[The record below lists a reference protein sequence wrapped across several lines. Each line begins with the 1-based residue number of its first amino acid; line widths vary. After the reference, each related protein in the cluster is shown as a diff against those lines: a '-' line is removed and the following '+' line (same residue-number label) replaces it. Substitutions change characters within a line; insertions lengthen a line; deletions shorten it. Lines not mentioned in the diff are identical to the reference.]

1 MPSSANRP
9 ENGGISFRVPEEA
22 QGWRLDKALGL
33 LLASPSPEQEAAR
46 PGLFALADLGL
57 RARRRLCDRSLVLV
71 NGKPGIPG
79 LKLRAGQE
87 IIILPDPEGAAIP
100 EDAPSL
106 VYKDGGIAALYKPAG
121 MHTAAL
127 AGSLS
132 PSLETLL
139 GDLLPSEEEGYAS
152 RLLNRLDAPTSGL
165 VLASCTDGGE
175 RRWYRAERIG
185 NTDKL
190 YLALIEG
197 QPLYDFTVARRL
209 DTDTRNKTRVRHT
222 DDPDPVRHTD
232 VTLLAPLTAGDVPGL
247 VESDDPHAPLMLVGC
262 RIRKGARHQ
271 IRAHLAAAGH
281 PLAGDSLYG
290 AELPCPSGFLLHH
303 GRVSLPDFQAFRLPA
318 WLPLLPREA
327 QEKLLKK
334 FPLPLSKPLP
344 SSSNI
349 FVFIES
355 LPPSFPVYGG
365 AFAPTG
371 LNMSSSPWPRRVPGG
386 TGFLC
391 CSSLP
396 KKFSITNAL
405 ILLSTFPVCLL
416 DPFLSSTTAAFM
428 NQTF

>member
-247 VESDDPHAPLMLVGC
+247 VESDDPDAPLMLVGC

-303 GRVSLPDFQAFRLPA
+303 GRVSLPATRLINVCTQAMRRGQKLRRL
-318 WLPLLPREA
+318 
-327 QEKLLKK
+327 
-334 FPLPLSKPLP
+334 
-344 SSSNI
+344 
-349 FVFIES
+349 
-355 LPPSFPVYGG
+355 
-365 AFAPTG
+365 
-371 LNMSSSPWPRRVPGG
+371 
-386 TGFLC
+386 
-391 CSSLP
+391 
-396 KKFSITNAL
+396 
-405 ILLSTFPVCLL
+405 
-416 DPFLSSTTAAFM
+416 FLSPNIGKNAERTSSVTGKNDIEQKRTNKLARRSGYGTDQKSDAWGIGRTRRRRYRRIRCGDQYCGGSQD
-428 NQTF
+428 QTL

>member
-46 PGLFALADLGL
+46 PDLFALADLGL

-175 RRWYRAERIG
+175 RRWPSAS
-185 NTDKL
+185 
-190 YLALIEG
+190 A
-197 QPLYDFTVARRL
+197 
-209 DTDTRNKTRVRHT
+209 TRTN
-222 DDPDPVRHTD
+222 
-232 VTLLAPLTAGDVPGL
+232 
-247 VESDDPHAPLMLVGC
+247 C
-262 RIRKGARHQ
+262 I
-271 IRAHLAAAGH
+271 
-281 PLAGDSLYG
+281 
-290 AELPCPSGFLLHH
+290 
-303 GRVSLPDFQAFRLPA
+303 
-318 WLPLLPREA
+318 
-327 QEKLLKK
+327 
-334 FPLPLSKPLP
+334 
-344 SSSNI
+344 
-349 FVFIES
+349 
-355 LPPSFPVYGG
+355 
-365 AFAPTG
+365 
-371 LNMSSSPWPRRVPGG
+371 WP
-386 TGFLC
+386 
-391 CSSLP
+391 
-396 KKFSITNAL
+396 
-405 ILLSTFPVCLL
+405 
-416 DPFLSSTTAAFM
+416 
-428 NQTF
+428 

>member
-71 NGKPGIPG
+71 NGKTGIPG

-100 EDAPSL
+100 KDAPSL

-232 VTLLAPLTAGDVPGL
+232 VTLLAPLTAGDVPA
-247 VESDDPHAPLMLVGC
+247 SSNPMIPMPRSC
-262 RIRKGARHQ
+262 SS
-271 IRAHLAAAGH
+271 AAASARARATRSGRIS
-281 PLAGDSLYG
+281 PPRGTRWPEIPSMARNCP
-290 AELPCPSGFLLHH
+290 ALPVFFCITGGS
-303 GRVSLPDFQAFRLPA
+303 R
-318 WLPLLPREA
+318 
-327 QEKLLKK
+327 
-334 FPLPLSKPLP
+334 FPISKP
-344 SSSNI
+344 SA
-349 FVFIES
+349 
-355 LPPSFPVYGG
+355 FPRGFRCFLG
-365 AFAPTG
+365 RRRRK
-371 LNMSSSPWPRRVPGG
+371 PRR
-386 TGFLC
+386 F
-391 CSSLP
+391 
-396 KKFSITNAL
+396 
-405 ILLSTFPVCLL
+405 
-416 DPFLSSTTAAFM
+416 
-428 NQTF
+428 

>member
-1 MPSSANRP
+1 MPTPPNHP
-9 ENGGISFRVPEEA
+9 ESGGISFCVPEEA

-33 LLASPSPEQEAAR
+33 LLASPAPEQEAAR
-46 PGLFALADLGL
+46 PDLFALADLGL
-57 RARRRLCDRSLVLV
+57 RARRRLCDRALVLV

-87 IIILPDPEGAAIP
+87 ILILPDPENVGPP
-100 EDAPSL
+100 EDAPAL
-106 VYKDGGIAALYKPAG
+106 VHKEGGLAALYKPAG

-132 PSLETLL
+132 PSLENLL
-139 GDLLPSEEEGYAS
+139 GGLLPSEEEGYAS

-165 VLASCTDGGE
+165 VLAACADEGE

-232 VTLLAPLTAGDVPGL
+232 VTLLSPLTAGEIPGL
-247 VESDDPHAPLMLVGC
+247 VESGDPDAPLMLVGC

-281 PLAGDSLYG
+281 PLAGDGLYG
-290 AELPCPSGFLLHH
+290 AALCCPSGFLLHH
-303 GRVSLPDFQAFRLPA
+303 GRVSLPEFTAFRLPP
-318 WLPLLPREA
+318 WFSLLPQEA
-327 QEKLLKK
+327 QEKAK
-334 FPLPLSKPLP
+334 
-344 SSSNI
+344 
-349 FVFIES
+349 
-355 LPPSFPVYGG
+355 
-365 AFAPTG
+365 AFLEAEG
-371 LNMSSSPWPRRVPGG
+371 
-386 TGFLC
+386 
-391 CSSLP
+391 
-396 KKFSITNAL
+396 
-405 ILLSTFPVCLL
+405 
-416 DPFLSSTTAAFM
+416 
-428 NQTF
+428 

>member
-9 ENGGISFRVPEEA
+9 QNGGISFCVPEEA
-22 QGWRLDKALGL
+22 RGWRLDKALGL
-33 LLASPSPEQEAAR
+33 LLASPSSEQQAAR
-46 PGLFALADLGL
+46 PDLFALADRGL

-79 LKLRAGQE
+79 LKLRVGQE
-87 IIILPDPEGAAIP
+87 ITILPDPEGAVLP

-106 VYKDGGIAALYKPAG
+106 VYKDDGIAALYKPAG

-139 GDLLPSEEEGYAS
+139 GDLLPSEEEGYAP

-165 VLASCTDGGE
+165 VLASRTEEGE

-232 VTLLAPLTAGDVPGL
+232 VTLLAHLTAGDVPGL
-247 VESDDPHAPLMLVGC
+247 VEFDAPDAPLMLVGC

-290 AELPCPSGFLLHH
+290 AGLACPSGFLLHH

-318 WLPLLPREA
+318 WFPLLPQEA
-327 QEKLLKK
+327 QEK
-334 FPLPLSKPLP
+334 
-344 SSSNI
+344 
-349 FVFIES
+349 
-355 LPPSFPVYGG
+355 
-365 AFAPTG
+365 A
-371 LNMSSSPWPRRVPGG
+371 
-386 TGFLC
+386 
-391 CSSLP
+391 
-396 KKFSITNAL
+396 
-405 ILLSTFPVCLL
+405 
-416 DPFLSSTTAAFM
+416 AAFLGM
-428 NQTF
+428 EGE

>member
-46 PGLFALADLGL
+46 PDLFALADLGL

-232 VTLLAPLTAGDVPGL
+232 VTLLAPLTAVPGL
-247 VESDDPHAPLMLVGC
+247 VESDDPDAPLMLVGC

-327 QEKLLKK
+327 QEKATAFLGMEEGNLSLER
-334 FPLPLSKPLP
+334 FPSPSPNLSPPLQ
-344 SSSNI
+344 I
-349 FVFIES
+349 FS
-355 LPPSFPVYGG
+355 
-365 AFAPTG
+365 
-371 LNMSSSPWPRRVPGG
+371 
-386 TGFLC
+386 
-391 CSSLP
+391 
-396 KKFSITNAL
+396 
-405 ILLSTFPVCLL
+405 
-416 DPFLSSTTAAFM
+416 FLSNPCRQVSRCTGARLPRPS
-428 NQTF
+428 

>member
-9 ENGGISFRVPEEA
+9 ENGGILFRVPEEA

-46 PGLFALADLGL
+46 PDLFALADLGL

-87 IIILPDPEGAAIP
+87 IIILPDPEGAALP

-165 VLASCTDGGE
+165 VLASCTDDGE

-232 VTLLAPLTAGDVPGL
+232 VTLLAPLTAGDVPCL
-247 VESDDPHAPLMLVGC
+247 VESDDPDAPLMLVGC

-327 QEKLLKK
+327 QEKAT
-334 FPLPLSKPLP
+334 
-344 SSSNI
+344 
-349 FVFIES
+349 
-355 LPPSFPVYGG
+355 
-365 AFAPTG
+365 AFLG
-371 LNMSSSPWPRRVPGG
+371 MEEE
-386 TGFLC
+386 
-391 CSSLP
+391 
-396 KKFSITNAL
+396 
-405 ILLSTFPVCLL
+405 
-416 DPFLSSTTAAFM
+416 
-428 NQTF
+428 

>member
-46 PGLFALADLGL
+46 PDLFALADLGL

-87 IIILPDPEGAAIP
+87 IIILPDPEGAALP

-165 VLASCTDGGE
+165 VLASCTDDGE

-197 QPLYDFTVARRL
+197 QPPAVQGLPGGVPVFRGLRL
-209 DTDTRNKTRVRHT
+209 PEDAPEVGVVLRKQVQH
-222 DDPDPVRHTD
+222 PAAQ
-232 VTLLAPLTAGDVPGL
+232 APLPQAGHGAQVVQQGKGTARLQPNQGVGDQILPVVQAQGL
-247 VESDDPHAPLMLVGC
+247 VAS
-262 RIRKGARHQ
+262 
-271 IRAHLAAAGH
+271 
-281 PLAGDSLYG
+281 
-290 AELPCPSGFLLHH
+290 LLHEGEH
-303 GRVSLPDFQAFRLPA
+303 GAQGLE
-318 WLPLLPREA
+318 LLWGKGGG
-327 QEKLLKK
+327 QLLTVQ
-334 FPLPLSKPLP
+334 LGQLLWGELIQLHGVQTPLS
-344 SSSNI
+344 
-349 FVFIES
+349 
-355 LPPSFPVYGG
+355 
-365 AFAPTG
+365 
-371 LNMSSSPWPRRVPGG
+371 
-386 TGFLC
+386 
-391 CSSLP
+391 
-396 KKFSITNAL
+396 
-405 ILLSTFPVCLL
+405 
-416 DPFLSSTTAAFM
+416 
-428 NQTF
+428 

>member
-1 MPSSANRP
+1 M
-9 ENGGISFRVPEEA
+9 
-22 QGWRLDKALGL
+22 
-33 LLASPSPEQEAAR
+33 
-46 PGLFALADLGL
+46 
-57 RARRRLCDRSLVLV
+57 LV

-100 EDAPSL
+100 KDAPSL

-247 VESDDPHAPLMLVGC
+247 VESDDPRCPAHA
-262 RIRKGARHQ
+262 R
-271 IRAHLAAAGH
+271 
-281 PLAGDSLYG
+281 
-290 AELPCPSGFLLHH
+290 
-303 GRVSLPDFQAFRLPA
+303 RLPHPQGRA
-318 WLPLLPREA
+318 PPDPGASRRRGA
-327 QEKLLKK
+327 PAGRR
-334 FPLPLSKPLP
+334 FPLWRGIALP
-344 SSSNI
+344 FRFSFASRAGLASR
-349 FVFIES
+349 FPS
-355 LPPSFPVYGG
+355 LPPSRRGFRCFLGRRRRK
-365 AFAPTG
+365 
-371 LNMSSSPWPRRVPGG
+371 PRR
-386 TGFLC
+386 F
-391 CSSLP
+391 
-396 KKFSITNAL
+396 
-405 ILLSTFPVCLL
+405 
-416 DPFLSSTTAAFM
+416 
-428 NQTF
+428 

>member
-100 EDAPSL
+100 KDAPSL

-247 VESDDPHAPLMLVGC
+247 VESDDPDAPLMLVGC

-303 GRVSLPDFQAFRLPA
+303 GRVSLPDFQALRLPA
-318 WLPLLPREA
+318 W
-327 QEKLLKK
+327 LLKK

-365 AFAPTG
+365 AFAPTV

-386 TGFLC
+386 TVFLC

>member
-87 IIILPDPEGAAIP
+87 IIILPDPEGAALP

-106 VYKDGGIAALYKPAG
+106 IYKDGGIAALYKPAG

-165 VLASCTDGGE
+165 VLASCTDDGE

-247 VESDDPHAPLMLVGC
+247 VESDDPDAPLILVGC

-271 IRAHLAAAGH
+271 IRGAPAGRRFPLRRGIVLPFRFSFASRAGLASRF
-281 PLAGDSLYG
+281 P
-290 AELPCPSGFLLHH
+290 
-303 GRVSLPDFQAFRLPA
+303 SLPPSRVASAASSGGAGESHGIFRNGRRMTIGEGA
-318 WLPLLPREA
+318 G
-327 QEKLLKK
+327 KLSKK
-334 FPLPLSKPLP
+334 FPRPLSKPLP

-355 LPPSFPVYGG
+355 LPSSFPVYGG
-365 AFAPTG
+365 AFAPTS
-371 LNMSSSPWPRRVPGG
+371 LNMSSSP
-386 TGFLC
+386 
-391 CSSLP
+391 
-396 KKFSITNAL
+396 
-405 ILLSTFPVCLL
+405 
-416 DPFLSSTTAAFM
+416 
-428 NQTF
+428 

>member
-46 PGLFALADLGL
+46 PDLFALADLGL

-87 IIILPDPEGAAIP
+87 IIILPDPEGAALP

-132 PSLETLL
+132 PSLENLL
-139 GDLLPSEEEGYAS
+139 GDLLPSEGEGYAS

-165 VLASCTDGGE
+165 VLASCTDDGE

-197 QPLYDFTVARRL
+197 QPLYDF
-209 DTDTRNKTRVRHT
+209 KI
-222 DDPDPVRHTD
+222 P
-232 VTLLAPLTAGDVPGL
+232 
-247 VESDDPHAPLMLVGC
+247 E
-262 RIRKGARHQ
+262 
-271 IRAHLAAAGH
+271 
-281 PLAGDSLYG
+281 
-290 AELPCPSGFLLHH
+290 SGFLIVFHALACAGQRHAALLDQMINQLH
-303 GRVSLPDFQAFRLPA
+303 RFNIFLTVLAYPPPSLLRSELRK
-318 WLPLLPREA
+318 LLLPKTQQR
-327 QEKLLKK
+327 
-334 FPLPLSKPLP
+334 
-344 SSSNI
+344 
-349 FVFIES
+349 FVDIEHS
-355 LPPSFPVYGG
+355 GNLADGV
-365 AFAPTG
+365 
-371 LNMSSSPWPRRVPGG
+371 
-386 TGFLC
+386 
-391 CSSLP
+391 
-396 KKFSITNAL
+396 I
-405 ILLSTFPVCLL
+405 
-416 DPFLSSTTAAFM
+416 
-428 NQTF
+428 

>member
-46 PGLFALADLGL
+46 PDLFALADLGL

-87 IIILPDPEGAAIP
+87 IIILPDPEGATIP

-209 DTDTRNKTRVRHT
+209 ATDTRNKTRVRHT

-247 VESDDPHAPLMLVGC
+247 VESDDPDALLMLVGC

-303 GRVSLPDFQAFRLPA
+303 GRVSFPDFQAFRLPA

-327 QEKLLKK
+327 QEKAT
-334 FPLPLSKPLP
+334 
-344 SSSNI
+344 
-349 FVFIES
+349 
-355 LPPSFPVYGG
+355 
-365 AFAPTG
+365 AFLG
-371 LNMSSSPWPRRVPGG
+371 MERE
-386 TGFLC
+386 
-391 CSSLP
+391 
-396 KKFSITNAL
+396 
-405 ILLSTFPVCLL
+405 
-416 DPFLSSTTAAFM
+416 
-428 NQTF
+428 

>member
-139 GDLLPSEEEGYAS
+139 GELLPSEEEGYAS

-247 VESDDPHAPLMLVGC
+247 VESDDPDAPLMLVGC

-327 QEKLLKK
+327 QEKAT
-334 FPLPLSKPLP
+334 
-344 SSSNI
+344 
-349 FVFIES
+349 
-355 LPPSFPVYGG
+355 
-365 AFAPTG
+365 AFLG
-371 LNMSSSPWPRRVPGG
+371 MEEE
-386 TGFLC
+386 
-391 CSSLP
+391 
-396 KKFSITNAL
+396 
-405 ILLSTFPVCLL
+405 
-416 DPFLSSTTAAFM
+416 
-428 NQTF
+428 

>member
-247 VESDDPHAPLMLVGC
+247 VESDDPDAPLMLVGC

-303 GRVSLPDFQAFRLPA
+303 GRVSLPDFQAFRLPGG
-318 WLPLLPREA
+318 LPR
-327 QEKLLKK
+327 
-334 FPLPLSKPLP
+334 LPGAAPDNARGFFGLDHWRGLERGRE
-344 SSSNI
+344 N
-349 FVFIES
+349 F
-355 LPPSFPVYGG
+355 LRSFP
-365 AFAPTG
+365 
-371 LNMSSSPWPRRVPGG
+371 SPSPNLSPP
-386 TGFLC
+386 LQI
-391 CSSLP
+391 
-396 KKFSITNAL
+396 FS
-405 ILLSTFPVCLL
+405 
-416 DPFLSSTTAAFM
+416 FLSNPCRQVSRCTGARLPRPA
-428 NQTF
+428 